1 MSGSLESMSPFYAAF
16 RNTIAAVSTKNL
28 IGRRLKG
35 LRDAKKRVDNIL
47 TPAQYR
53 QKCANT
59 PAEGR
64 QSVQMAALGVA
75 LGDSPVPFMP
85 P

>member
-1 MSGSLESMSPFYAAF
+1 M
-16 RNTIAAVSTKNL
+16 V
-28 IGRRLKG
+28 KG
-35 LRDAKKRVDNIL
+35 CKKKRVDDIL

-64 QSVQMAALGVA
+64 QSVQMAALGV
-75 LGDSPVPFMP
+75 LWVTHQCRLCP
-85 P
+85 PKIDFYLQ

>member
-1 MSGSLESMSPFYAAF
+1 M
-16 RNTIAAVSTKNL
+16 V
-28 IGRRLKG
+28 KG
-35 LRDAKKRVDNIL
+35 CKKKRVDDIL